1 MGLLEKDKRKKY
13 LQKGGEEAENKL
25 RINISK
31 KILNILEKCRE
42 EQGFRGEMKELNDKY
57 HILENTYIFLG
68 ISRNQNKCDILRDI
82 LILRRN
88 PLGHVNYSN
97 QQYPLF
103 HCLSSDDMNI
113 HVAEMSFC
121 IDHNLLLKQKT
132 GITTN
137 FYNYWNKFIMFLRRI
152 IREIEREIL
161 KNVRKT
167 NEFLEKT
174 RSELKNAADKNFDE
188 YSKKER
194 DEIAKGIKLMNN
206 QEKAQSRLKN
216 SNNDLRSLRKL
227 MINRETASAGPGPAN
242 ADPANN
248 GSLLMKTF
256 GKKHKN
262 KKKEHAAVP
271 ENVNND
277 LRSLRKLMINRETAS
292 AGPGPANADPANN
305 GSLLM
310 KTFGKKHKNKKK
322 EHAAVPENV
331 NNDLRSLRKLMINR
345 ETASAGPGPANAGP
359 ANNGS
364 LLMKT
369 FGKKHKN
376 KKKEHAAV
384 PENVNN
390 DLNSLKI
397 LMRDR
402 LTANAGPAN
411 QSFSLMKPFGR
422 RRHLM
427 NNRLT
432 ANAGPANQSSSLMKP
447 FGRRGKKTVNS
458 NTEAADAERQ
468 LIIQKNP
475 NLNNEAGHTEFRHI
489 MNQKNTNTSNLEA
502 RLAALRND

>member
-1 MGLLEKDKRKKY
+1 
-13 LQKGGEEAENKL
+13 
-25 RINISK
+25 
-31 KILNILEKCRE
+31 
-42 EQGFRGEMKELNDKY
+42 
-57 HILENTYIFLG
+57 
-68 ISRNQNKCDILRDI
+68 
-82 LILRRN
+82 
-88 PLGHVNYSN
+88 
-97 QQYPLF
+97 
-103 HCLSSDDMNI
+103 
-113 HVAEMSFC
+113 
-121 IDHNLLLKQKT
+121 
-132 GITTN
+132 
-137 FYNYWNKFIMFLRRI
+137 
-152 IREIEREIL
+152 
-161 KNVRKT
+161 
-167 NEFLEKT
+167 
-174 RSELKNAADKNFDE
+174 
-188 YSKKER
+188 
-194 DEIAKGIKLMNN
+194 
-206 QEKAQSRLKN
+206 
-216 SNNDLRSLRKL
+216 

-242 ADPANN
+242 AD
-248 GSLLMKTF
+248 
-256 GKKHKN
+256 
-262 KKKEHAAVP
+262 
-271 ENVNND
+271 
-277 LRSLRKLMINRETAS
+277 
-292 AGPGPANADPANN
+292 
-305 GSLLM
+305 
-310 KTFGKKHKNKKK
+310 
-322 EHAAVPENV
+322 
-331 NNDLRSLRKLMINR
+331 
-345 ETASAGPGPANAGP
+345 P